1 MTRLWVICAAAL
13 LTVSAV
19 PAMGQPLRAVAVV
32 DFVDETSDGR
42 MIGAARL
49 SGDLAAELAGASGG
63 RLRVV
68 PVEAVRA
75 AMAGRG
81 YGTREIFNTT
91 KMMEI
96 AAAVGADVI
105 VTGRWMHLDTDW
117 MTLEQPG
124 TDKERILYAIG
135 SAMIEVRVIEAP
147 TRQVLLAQSF
157 SDSVTGFGF
166 GPPVLVLR
174 AARSVLQQA
183 ALTIAKTVP

>member
-1 MTRLWVICAAAL
+1 MRRVWVICVLAVLAL
-13 LTVSAV
+13 SAV
-19 PAMGQPLRAVAVV
+19 PAMGQPVRAVAIV

-68 PVEAVRA
+68 PVDAVRA

-96 AAAVGADVI
+96 ARSVGADVI

-117 MTLEQPG
+117 MTLERPG

-147 TRQVLLAQSF
+147 TRQVLLAESF
-157 SDSVTGFGF
+157 SNSVTGFGF

-174 AARSVLQQA
+174 AARRVLQQA

>member
-1 MTRLWVICAAAL
+1 MRRVWVICVLAVLAL
-13 LTVSAV
+13 SAV
-19 PAMGQPLRAVAVV
+19 PAAGQPVRAVAVV

-49 SGDLAAELAGASGG
+49 SGDLAVELAGAAGG

-68 PVEAVRA
+68 PVDAVRA

-96 AAAVGADVI
+96 ARSVGADVI

-117 MTLEQPG
+117 MTLERPG

-147 TRQVLLAQSF
+147 TRQVLLAESF

-174 AARSVLQQA
+174 AARRVLQQA